1 MCDLDYFIYG
11 MYGLFGALGSYIIYK
26 RTKLKFQID
35 EKPLVTNEQSG
46 SMEDL
51 AKEDSSIK

>member
-1 MCDLDYFIYG
+1 MCEINYLIYG

-35 EKPLVTNEQSG
+35 EVPTTTNGQIG
-46 SMEDL
+46 SMEKL
-51 AKEDSSIK
+51 SE

>member
-1 MCDLDYFIYG
+1 MCEINYLIYG

-35 EKPLVTNEQSG
+35 EKTTTTNGQIG
-46 SMEDL
+46 SMEKL
-51 AKEDSSIK
+51 SE

>member
-1 MCDLDYFIYG
+1 

-26 RTKLKFQID
+26 KTKLKFQID
-35 EKPLVTNEQSG
+35 EKPITNNGQNGHG
-46 SMEDL
+46 SMEDV

>member
-1 MCDLDYFIYG
+1 MCEINYLIYG

-46 SMEDL
+46 SMENL